1 MTTPFP
7 KRSEIHEIRISGSVV
22 PADVKTAAKA
32 AFVRTTS
39 QAYSTALAGGIS
51 ATLILSLIRGEASWL
66 EMAITWAV
74 AIVSPL
80 LAGVAAY
87 LSVVAAG
94 IPEAYQPTLEI
105 TPESDQR

>member
-51 ATLILSLIRGEASWL
+51 ATLILSLIRGETSWL

-74 AIVSPL
+74 ALVSPV
-80 LAGVAAY
+80 LAGLSAY
-87 LSVVAAG
+87 LSVIAGG
-94 IPEAYQPTLEI
+94 IPEAYQPTLDATLTDE
-105 TPESDQR
+105 Q